1 MSDDIR
7 QYIHVG
13 GVKVER
19 TGCDCCDPTSP
30 SPDPV
35 VVRLQAELECLKS
48 FYAKLYGCVR
58 GYCNA
63 DPQVR
68 GEAYRDLEATLQY
81 VDGYDAEYGWPAC
94 YERKF
99 REVKELR
106 EKLEEERR
114 IRVDIGKS
122 MECNSTSL
130 FQEMRAN
137 AELRQDNTRLRGLLR
152 EACIRYEHNYD
163 DASSDKRLRR
173 VPIFHAWYERAQAA
187 LGGKP

>member
-1 MSDDIR
+1 M
-7 QYIHVG
+7 
-13 GVKVER
+13 
-19 TGCDCCDPTSP
+19 CDCCDPTSP

-35 VVRLQAELECLKS
+35 VVRLEREVERLRG

-99 REVKELR
+99 REVEEL
-106 EKLEEERR
+106 K
-114 IRVDIGKS
+114 DD
-122 MECNSTSL
+122 
-130 FQEMRAN
+130 N
-137 AELRQDNTRLRGLLR
+137 ALLRGLLR
-152 EACIRYEHNYD
+152 EAYIGYEHNYD

-173 VPIFHAWYERAQAA
+173 VPIFHAWYERVQAA
-187 LGGKP
+187 LEVKP